1 MLQLTL
7 SMIIDF
13 FVQYIFKIKIFIL
26 LSFFRTDK
34 LYFADALKDR
44 IESTDLNGQN
54 RHTVLEHAT
63 HPFGLTVV

>member
-1 MLQLTL
+1 MVAL
-7 SMIIDF
+7 SMNKYHLF
-13 FVQYIFKIKIFIL
+13 F
-26 LSFFRTDK
+26 FFRTDK

-54 RHTVLEHAT
+54 RATVLEHAT